1 MKKLIERLLLFFA
14 GLPLLIASV
23 VFFPYHNY
31 LLLHIII
38 LFSTFFAIIEMR
50 DLLSKKLP
58 VAPLWFALIAGL
70 LLPVAAFSH
79 AVFGL
84 PYRFIPFSLIIA
96 CLTIL
101 SYEFFACFSRDFDK
115 AVGRLASSFSVLLY
129 PGYLIMYLGMMTVWN
144 NAGVYL
150 SLFFMMVFG
159 CDSLAWFF
167 GMLFGKNNRGLI
179 PASPNKSIAGFFG
192 GYFGAIAAA
201 LVAYS
206 MFNTIFAG
214 RIPSMILIAVITA
227 TAAIIGDIFESV
239 LKRSSGIKD
248 SGSGVPG
255 RGGVLDSIDSV
266 LLAAPVFYI
275 LADFLFGV

>member
-14 GLPLLIASV
+14 GLPLLIAAV
-23 VFFPYHNY
+23 FFFPYHNY
-31 LLLHIII
+31 LLLHVII
-38 LFSTFFAIIEMR
+38 LAASFFAIIEMR
-50 DLLSKKLP
+50 HLLSKKLP
-58 VAPLWFALIAGL
+58 VAPVWFAIIAGL
-70 LLPVAAFSH
+70 LLPIAAFSH

-84 PYRFIPFSLIIA
+84 PYRLIPFSLIVA
-96 CLTIL
+96 CMTIL
-101 SYEFFACFSRDFDK
+101 SYEFFASFSGNFDK
-115 AVGRLASSFSVLLY
+115 AVGRLSSSFSILLY

-144 NAGVYL
+144 DAGAFM

-167 GMLFGKNNRGLI
+167 GMILGKNNRGLI
-179 PASPNKSIAGFFG
+179 LASPNKSIAGFFG

-201 LVAYS
+201 LVAYF
-206 MFNTIFAG
+206 MFNDVFAG
-214 RIPSMILIAVITA
+214 RIPSLIFIAIITA